1 MTYQL
6 FCVDDL
12 SNVVSDPL
20 VKLLH
25 VSFLPL
31 PMVGTVNLVT
41 VGSLTILN
49 QLVAGSIIAKR
60 MMSMLVP
67 SLPLYQYTFKSV
79 GSYEVY
85 T

>member
-1 MTYQL
+1 MQMTYQL

-49 QLVAGSIIAKR
+49 QLVAGSIIVRHMK
-60 MMSMLVP
+60 SILIL
-67 SLPLYQYTFKSV
+67 SLPFR
-79 GSYEVY
+79 E
-85 T
+85 